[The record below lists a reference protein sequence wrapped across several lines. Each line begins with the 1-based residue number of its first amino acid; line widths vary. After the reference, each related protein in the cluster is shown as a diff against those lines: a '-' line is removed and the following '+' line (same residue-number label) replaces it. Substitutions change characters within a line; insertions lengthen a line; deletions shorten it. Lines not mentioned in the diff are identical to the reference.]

1 MASAQVEKLMKNLGI
16 SEEEALQVL
25 ADDKAIDKGEKL
37 FELSEEQKKV
47 AKKMTNFDSKNR
59 KKPIVVGSKP
69 TNSRAKNATKGG
81 IIAELATFLTENSQ
95 FSIENLE
102 ILNAER
108 QISFK
113 IGDETYEITLAQK
126 RKPKK

>member
-1 MASAQVEKLMKNLGI
+1 MTSAQIEKLMKNLGI

-69 TNSRAKNATKGG
+69 ANSRAKIATKGG
-81 IIAELATFLTENSQ
+81 IIAELA
-95 FSIENLE
+95 
-102 ILNAER
+102 
-108 QISFK
+108 
-113 IGDETYEITLAQK
+113 
-126 RKPKK
+126 